1 MYNKQVI
8 LYRRHSNSALST
20 SALFLHYQQKTKFTS
35 IKTRS
40 IDPHIRMLSSSP
52 PTIDRPGN
60 GDQCR
65 LVSTPT
71 TNGTQ
76 PVQAG
81 GIVPGSD
88 QPPLYLPDFLQ
99 NLIDHL

>member
-1 MYNKQVI
+1 
-8 LYRRHSNSALST
+8 
-20 SALFLHYQQKTKFTS
+20 
-35 IKTRS
+35 
-40 IDPHIRMLSSSP
+40 MLSSSP

-65 LVSTPT
+65 LVSTH
-71 TNGTQ
+71 TQ

-99 NLIDHL
+99 NLIDHLEEFDFPKHGRSSGTFHI